1 MTGATDFAGSTR
13 EHLAPP
19 GSFLSTTPAVD
30 PNRDRL
36 RVINRVGAPWLLP

>member
-19 GSFLSTTPAVD
+19 ESILSTTPAVGL
-30 PNRDRL
+30 NRDRL
-36 RVINRVGAPWLLP
+36 RVINGVGAPWLLP